1 MEESNHPLGMKVFEI
16 QDTVAGHK
24 SLTEAVIQ
32 RLMTAEDFSPLPPNL
47 QRRVFG
53 HMIPTPSW
61 LVAEV
66 SGAAII
72 VTNQWVV
79 SIYGDSLFHCIAALV
94 KYRNAVATVLVT
106 SVTGEVQTPVAE
118 NTGPLSEVVTLRER
132 KGRFKTNVRRVGWVL
147 VGAALSGL
155 LTMIAN
161 VL

>member
-79 SIYGDSLFHCIAALV
+79 SIYGDSLFSLYC
-94 KYRNAVATVLVT
+94 
-106 SVTGEVQTPVAE
+106 S
-118 NTGPLSEVVTLRER
+118 LSEVQ
-132 KGRFKTNVRRVGWVL
+132 KCGCDSIGDFCDRR
-147 VGAALSGL
+147 GANARC
-155 LTMIAN
+155 
-161 VL
+161 